1 MTRWIPATRRSRTVS
16 LKLRTLSPSEADSG
30 MMLFLLPASIRPTV
44 TTAVS
49 RGLISRDTTVC
60 KRITVAAAITT
71 GSIVVSGSEP

>member
-1 MTRWIPATRRSRTVS
+1 
-16 LKLRTLSPSEADSG
+16 